1 MGIVRRCGRPPRSGP
16 GPLIQ
21 KPTRERVP
29 VRIAAAGAAG
39 GAVRAVDPPRRD
51 GRAPELAV
59 AAQLV
64 AAAVGAVD
72 RRLPPRIPVLSIALR
87 AVDPVAALDHE
98 ADAVICSCRGHA
110 AVTAVR

>member
-16 GPLIQ
+16 GLLIQ

-29 VRIAAAGAAG
+29 VRFAAAGAAG
-39 GAVRAVDPPRRD
+39 GAV

>member
-29 VRIAAAGAAG
+29 VRFAAAGAAG
-39 GAVRAVDPPRRD
+39 GAV

-72 RRLPPRIPVLSIALR
+72 RRLPPRIPVLSIPVLSIELR